1 MELFARKMI
10 EIHKANRGLFNGD
23 KGNTNNSQ
31 MRVNSLD
38 MDAHGWTVRAV
49 NDKKGAP
56 KMIRLQCERNR
67 DTLADIYNSRDTD
80 RNVSAMT
87 FDDHHESRLCYKWLA
102 SGQIKATVSSK
113 SNLDTKALSH
123 ISAESYFN
131 AKKEDCCALDGE
143 NSPLHPSWSSKFR
156 RQSNEKKKRRLSK
169 SREVKRKVEAAIFM
183 VEDYP
188 IALR

>member
-1 MELFARKMI
+1 MRSILLRKDLKFVLYCVEYFEGILIPVILEMELFARKMI
-10 EIHKANRGLFNGD
+10 EIHKANKGLFNGD

-49 NDKKGAP
+49 NDRKGAP

-87 FDDHHESRLCYKWLA
+87 FDDHHESRLCYKWIA
-102 SGQIKATVSSK
+102 SGQIK
-113 SNLDTKALSH
+113 SH
-123 ISAESYFN
+123 SFE
-131 AKKEDCCALDGE
+131 
-143 NSPLHPSWSSKFR
+143 
-156 RQSNEKKKRRLSK
+156 Q
-169 SREVKRKVEAAIFM
+169 V
-183 VEDYP
+183 
-188 IALR
+188 